1 MWSTLYSFKSFFDD
15 MFSCLS
21 QNLNR
26 NVIRNHILLDQCS
39 KKLILCL
46 RCCRKSY
53 LDHFKSNIYEELE
66 KLQFFIQ
73 AHWFDQC
80 LVSIPQIH
88 TAPDRCFINRIF
100 FYPVI
105 TWLWRHKI
113 SLFVFF
119 PVFHSRTLLIFHQ
132 FSCSFL
138 SSPIVS

>member
-88 TAPDRCFINRIF
+88 TAPNRRLFNVGFRCPPHRCIF
-100 FYPVI
+100 HRKKLSGIFV
-105 TWLWRHKI
+105 
-113 SLFVFF
+113 SLFH
-119 PVFHSRTLLIFHQ
+119 HSTFVP
-132 FSCSFL
+132 FL
-138 SSPIVS
+138 